1 MQYVHFATH
10 MLLISVDRYTFRYSI
25 YEHMCVLVWMLVRY
39 TYIFGMYEHI
49 RTAKRGEK
57 FWFYLPFVLPH
68 DPFFPHTISFT
79 LWSVG
84 CLLFMFFEQAFFF
97 SSAMH
102 MDKNRNKFKR
112 FYNLLYGYLDTW
124 RIDGNDFTQ
133 SGGEKQWFQRKTVTY
148 FHPALVLAYSILSVA
163 VWHSVLLLL
172 LSLLLFCACALE
184 RLCCHSWHC
193 SIRNQWLV
201 VRIWFQFHCD
211 KAIAFTTKR

>member
-10 MLLISVDRYTFRYSI
+10 MLLIFVDRYTFRYSI
-25 YEHMCVLVWMLVRY
+25 WTYVCVGMDASPIHIHIRNVWAHTDSKKRREVLVL
-39 TYIFGMYEHI
+39 FAI
-49 RTAKRGEK
+49 RFATR
-57 FWFYLPFVLPH
+57 
-68 DPFFPHTISFT
+68 PFFSQTISFT

-102 MDKNRNKFKR
+102 MDKNRNKFRR

-172 LSLLLFCACALE
+172 PLLLFFMHVRFE

-193 SIRNQWLV
+193 SNRNQWLV